1 MSGPSCYHCGDSAG
15 SDAVEFDGHTFCCQ
29 GCRTVYDLFQSHNL
43 EYYYELEQAAG
54 KSPAAAEG
62 AYDYLDDPEIA
73 GRLLDFQD
81 TRHQVISLSIPH
93 IHCSSC
99 IWILENLH
107 KLNPGVISSQVD
119 FPRKKARIHFNPELL
134 SLKAL
139 VRLLADIG
147 YAPSITL
154 DDYSGGGE
162 KKDRTLTYQ
171 LAVAGFAFGNIMF
184 LSFPE
189 YFESG
194 EYWLEKYKVL
204 FRWLMFSFS
213 VPVVFYSGMG
223 YLRTAWKGLRSGLLN
238 IDLPIALGI
247 LTLFI
252 RSTVEIIGDLG
263 SGFFDSL
270 AGLVFFLLLGRFFQ
284 QRTYAH
290 LSFERDYKSYF
301 PIAVTRIG
309 EDGKETNVPVYEVAP
324 GDRLLIRN
332 NSLIPADAVLLSG
345 TGQIDYSFIT
355 GEARPVSKKAGDTL
369 YAGGKQLQGPIE
381 VRALREVSQSYLTEL
396 WSDSAFS
403 GEARGSFRNF
413 TDRIGKRFTLAVLT
427 IATLSAGIWLTIDPG
442 RSLDVFT
449 AVLIIACPCAIALA
463 APFTLGNLLRIF
475 GRNGFYAKD
484 TNALERMAKTDTILF
499 DKTGTIS
506 TTRQNQITYTGIPLE
521 PREARVLKNLLRA
534 SGHPLSQTLYRQL
547 EPLGIVPLEHFRE
560 HLGQGLEGGAEG
572 HYFKVGSRGFVQDSE
587 IPTGQVESA
596 GAEVHVRTAAGYR
609 GCFNIRNAYREGAAG
624 LFGRLAPRYKLAVLS
639 GDNAS
644 EEEALEALL
653 PPLTPAYFN
662 QQPGDKLHFV
672 RELQQNGRQVAMVG
686 DGLNDAGA
694 LALAEVGIAVSEDAN
709 LFTPAC
715 DAILDSRQFTRLD
728 TFLGLTRKAMG
739 IIRLSLAL
747 SLMYNAVGLWFAVT
761 GRLEPVVAAILM
773 PLSSISIVAFTTAA
787 TNWIGRKLDRSK
799 TEINARG

>member
-1 MSGPSCYHCGDSAG
+1 MSGPSCYHCGDPAG
-15 SDAVEFDGHTFCCQ
+15 SDAVEFDGHTFCCR

-147 YAPSITL
+147 YEPSITL
-154 DDYSGGGE
+154 DDYSGSGE

-345 TGQIDYSFIT
+345 TGQIDYSFVT

-644 EEEALEALL
+644 EKEALEALL

-728 TFLGLTRKAMG
+728 TFLDLTRKAMG

-773 PLSSISIVAFTTAA
+773 PLSSISIVAFTTTA

>member
-1 MSGPSCYHCGDSAG
+1 
-15 SDAVEFDGHTFCCQ
+15 
-29 GCRTVYDLFQSHNL
+29 VYDLFQSHNL

-139 VRLLADIG
+139 VRLLAAIG
-147 YAPSITL
+147 YEPSITL

-223 YLRTAWKGLRSGLLN
+223 YLRTAWKGLRSGLVN

-345 TGQIDYSFIT
+345 TGQIDYSFVT

-521 PREARVLKNLLRA
+521 PREALVLKNLLRA

-747 SLMYNAVGLWFAVT
+747 SLIYNAVGLWFAVT